1 MKIAIVGGG
10 MAGCALAYVLKKT
23 GLDPV
28 VYEGGPTLA
37 SGASGNEAG
46 LYNPRFSAQRT
57 AESDYYSSA
66 FALALQTFKELG
78 EVDWDPCGALHL
90 MNDDKKRK
98 RFGQAVVNWD
108 WDKDHMSLVGMD
120 EASEIAGIDIRHE
133 ALYLPQSGS
142 VSPKKL
148 CEAYMRD
155 IDFHVNKK
163 ISSVEE
169 LEADIVV
176 LANGPAVKDFYPDLP
191 INAVRGQVT
200 SVKMSEYSRDLRCAV
215 CYGGYFS
222 RASDG
227 VHIVGSTFQR
237 WLDHSEVLDHDDED
251 NLKKLADGIPGM
263 DMGLQIVGRRA
274 SLRATARDFF
284 PIVGPAPGAE
294 NVYISAAHGSHG
306 ILSTL
311 MAAHL
316 LADMILERPLCLGNH
331 TVAELSPERFQ

>member
-10 MAGCALAYVLKKT
+10 MAGSALAYVLKNA

-28 VYEGGPTLA
+28 VYEAGPTLA
-37 SGASGNEAG
+37 SGASGNETG

-57 AESDYYSSA
+57 AESDYFSAA
-66 FALALQTFKELG
+66 FARALHTFKNLDDI
-78 EVDWDPCGALHL
+78 DWDPCGALHL
-90 MNDDKKRK
+90 MNDEKKRK
-98 RFGQAVVNWD
+98 RFGQAAVNWA
-108 WDKDHMSLVGMD
+108 WDRDHMRVVGMD
-120 EASEIAGIDIRHE
+120 EASEIAGVDVHHE

-155 IDFHVNKK
+155 IDFHVNKE
-163 ISSVEE
+163 IRSMDE
-169 LEADIVV
+169 LGADIAV

-191 INAVRGQVT
+191 MNAVRGQITKVR
-200 SVKMSEYSRDLRCAV
+200 MSEYSRDLRCAV

-222 RASDG
+222 RAKDG
-227 VHIVGSTFQR
+227 EHIVGSTFQR
-237 WLDHSEVLDHDDED
+237 WLDHSEVLDADDED
-251 NLKKLADGIPGM
+251 NLKKLAEGIPGM
-263 DMGLQIVGRRA
+263 EMGLQIVGRRA

-284 PIVGPAPGAE
+284 PIVGRAPGAG

-311 MAAHL
+311 MAAYL
-316 LADMILERPLCLGNH
+316 LTDMILDRPLCLGNH
-331 TVAELSPERFQ
+331 TVEALSPDRFQ